1 MNTTTPLR
9 TLAALV
15 VCALF
20 AACGSDS
27 PTGPIGN
34 NYVVLVDISASA
46 LKDLEGHAAD
56 IEQKL
61 LRSMGPKDR
70 LTILA
75 IDDASETFAKALF
88 QLDMAAKDFVNKSLP
103 VTVRKTVADQ
113 DRAAYM
119 DSVLSGFGDA
129 LRSAAEERRESAKY
143 TDIFGA
149 FTMARK
155 QARPTMTNHLLVL
168 SDMVHEG
175 HELNFE
181 RSLRKSADLQQ
192 LLPNV
197 PEAELPFQ
205 HVLVYTGNNTELGQ
219 EKFRAVQAFWTSWFA
234 QYNVPLR
241 DYTSGGITMDFTRY
255 AAR

>member
-1 MNTTTPLR
+1 MNTISTLR

-20 AACGSDS
+20 AACGSDQ
-27 PTGPIGN
+27 PAGPVGN

-46 LKDLEGHAAD
+46 LKDLDGHAAD

-61 LRSMGPKDR
+61 LRSMGPMDR

-75 IDDASETFAKALF
+75 IDDASETFAQPLF

-113 DRAAYM
+113 DRAAYV
-119 DSVLSGFGDA
+119 DSVQTGFSVA
-129 LRSAAEERRESAKY
+129 LRSAVEERRESAKL

-149 FTMARK
+149 FTMASK
-155 QARPTMTNHLLVL
+155 QVRPTMTNHLIVL

-175 HELNFE
+175 RELNFE
-181 RSLRKSADLQQ
+181 RSFRKNANLQQ
-192 LLPNV
+192 LLPNA
-197 PEAELPFQ
+197 PEAALPFQ
-205 HVLVYTGNNTELGQ
+205 NVLVYTGNNTELGH

-241 DYTSGGITMDFTRY
+241 DYTSGGITTDFTRF